1 MASRPTPETVKL
13 RVAVDVR
20 SLNVVHL
27 RGMGRYLREVITRG
41 SALDAV
47 QWLLLSDRPDRPF
60 HLPEVAGVRS
70 ELFSCRGYR
79 FHAWDQLALPWH
91 VARRSVDV
99 LHCPSTVAPW
109 WQPVPTVV
117 TIHDTLPWA
126 PEDPDRDAHTDY
138 LLPAAYRKCAAV
150 ITISKSSQRDIL
162 QKWPE
167 LGAKLHV
174 VPHGVDEAYLN
185 AVPCGLSES
194 LLAMGVRPPYLLY
207 LGGELPR
214 KRAEWAVEV
223 LAALADP
230 RLSLVLCGLKPSAQD
245 RVRDAAGPE
254 IRPRLVF
261 ASFVPDSDMVRLYQN
276 AVALLYP
283 TLYEGFGF
291 PALEAQAVGTP
302 ALFSALGSLAELVG
316 PGAFVLPPYDR
327 NAWVEVCRKLLA
339 ERRQTPLPREDA
351 RRWAHGFS
359 WEVSAARH
367 LEVFHWALAGGWHR
381 GSRHRRIAS
390 PEDSPP
396 LAGLADTA
404 LPARPAIY
412 QRN

>member
-13 RVAVDVR
+13 RVAVDAR

-194 LLAMGVRPPYLLY
+194 LLAMGVR
-207 LGGELPR
+207 
-214 KRAEWAVEV
+214 
-223 LAALADP
+223 
-230 RLSLVLCGLKPSAQD
+230 
-245 RVRDAAGPE
+245 
-254 IRPRLVF
+254 RPTCSTWV
-261 ASFVPDSDMVRLYQN
+261 VN
-276 AVALLYP
+276 
-283 TLYEGFGF
+283 F
-291 PALEAQAVGTP
+291 PASGPNGPSRCWLHWPIHASAWCSAGSSP
-302 ALFSALGSLAELVG
+302 APRTASGMPLGRRSA
-316 PGAFVLPPYDR
+316 R
-327 NAWVEVCRKLLA
+327 AWC
-339 ERRQTPLPREDA
+339 
-351 RRWAHGFS
+351 
-359 WEVSAARH
+359 
-367 LEVFHWALAGGWHR
+367 
-381 GSRHRRIAS
+381 
-390 PEDSPP
+390 SPP
-396 LAGLADTA
+396 LFPIPTWCGCTRTQWRSCTRRFTRDSASPPLRR
-404 LPARPAIY
+404 RPWELQPSSAPWD
-412 QRN
+412 RWRSW